1 MKSAFFLFTLLFFLP
16 FNLQA
21 QEVAPIQLGNV
32 WIYENDASLLRIEV
46 VDTAVIIDSIQYFKV
61 DLNYQNQ
68 ESRLIR
74 LRADDFYVIK
84 EDSAFPEPFNE
95 KKYYKKNAQPGETWE
110 VVIPGLHLPVV
121 YTILG
126 VVPTNIFDTTVTG
139 KILKEDFD
147 FTYWNYIWT
156 EEFGKLS
163 KKNMQGV
170 IEYLLRACVINGIV
184 YGDTN
189 FTALSV
195 NTSEPVFNYKLFNNY
210 PNPFNPKTSIQ
221 YAVGSWQFVILKVY
235 DVLGNEVATLVNK
248 EKPPGVFEV
257 EWNASEFPSG
267 IYFYQLRVYPAGGG
281 AGNFIETKKMVLIK

>member
-1 MKSAFFLFTLLFFLP
+1 
-16 FNLQA
+16 
-21 QEVAPIQLGNV
+21 
-32 WIYENDASLLRIEV
+32 
-46 VDTAVIIDSIQYFKV
+46 
-61 DLNYQNQ
+61 
-68 ESRLIR
+68 
-74 LRADDFYVIK
+74 
-84 EDSAFPEPFNE
+84 
-95 KKYYKKNAQPGETWE
+95 
-110 VVIPGLHLPVV
+110 
-121 YTILG
+121 
-126 VVPTNIFDTTVTG
+126 VPTNIFDTTVTG

-235 DVLGNEVATLVNK
+235 DVLGNEIFLSVKSLPRRRRGRQFYRDKKNGTNQIKNNTL
-248 EKPPGVFEV
+248 
-257 EWNASEFPSG
+257 
-267 IYFYQLRVYPAGGG
+267 
-281 AGNFIETKKMVLIK
+281 